1 MVMSKDSVSKGTVL
15 FVAMVGSFVTPFMGS
30 SVNIALPA
38 IQKELAMDAVLLS
51 WVQTAFLLAAAVF
64 MVPVGRLSDI
74 YGRKKTFLWGMVC
87 FTAATMV
94 CGLCSSAA
102 GLIAARVGQ
111 GVGSA
116 MIFASGLAIITSVF
130 PLGERGRAIGFTV
143 AAVYVG
149 LSLGPVLGG
158 LLTQN
163 WGWRSIFWVNVPLG
177 LTTIFLVLWKLTGEW
192 AEARGERFD
201 LAGSLIYG
209 FVLAAVMFGLSLL
222 PDLKGLGLIALG
234 LAGLAVFIK
243 WELATA
249 APVFQIE
256 LFRTNVTFAFSNLAA
271 LIHYS
276 ATFGLIFLMS
286 LFLQY
291 IKGLPP
297 QKAGFILVT
306 QPLVMAVFSP
316 LAGRLSDRIEP
327 RLVASTGMA
336 LTGLGLLFF
345 TFLDPASALG
355 LIIGNLAL
363 IGLGFALFSS
373 PNTNAIMS
381 SVSRKFLGQASGA
394 VSTMRLIGQMVSM
407 GLAALVFA
415 LVIGRVRITPEYY
428 PAFLRSI
435 RIAFMIFT
443 GLCVLGVI
451 ASLQRGRVLT
461 GPDRS
466 GG

>member
-1 MVMSKDSVSKGTVL
+1 MAKSSVSKGTVL

-74 YGRKKTFLWGMVC
+74 YGRKKTFLWGMLC

-94 CGLCSSAA
+94 CALCGSAA

-111 GVGSA
+111 GLGSA

-130 PLGERGRAIGFTV
+130 PLGERGRAIGFTI
-143 AAVYVG
+143 ASVYFG

-163 WGWRSIFWVNVPLG
+163 LGWRSIFWVNVPLG
-177 LTTIFLVLWKLTGEW
+177 LATIFLVLRKLTGEW

-209 FVLAAVMFGLSLL
+209 LVLASFMFGLSLL
-222 PDLKGLGLIALG
+222 PELKGLGLIGLG

-243 WELATA
+243 WELKAA
-249 APVFQIE
+249 APVFQVK
-256 LFRTNVTFAFSNLAA
+256 LFRTNATFAFSNLAA

-276 ATFGLIFLMS
+276 ATFAVVFLMS
-286 LFLQY
+286 LYLQY

-327 RLVASTGMA
+327 RLVASIGMG
-336 LTGLGLLFF
+336 LTGLGLFIF
-345 TFLDPASALG
+345 TFLGPKSASAL
-355 LIIGNLAL
+355 IVGNLAL

-407 GLAALVFA
+407 GLTALVFA
-415 LVIGRVRITPEYY
+415 LIIGRVRITPEHY
-428 PAFLRSI
+428 PAFLQSVRM
-435 RIAFMIFT
+435 AFFIFT
-443 GLCVLGVI
+443 GLCVLGVA
-451 ASLQRGRVLT
+451 ASLQRGRVLS
-461 GPDRS
+461 GPGRS
-466 GG
+466 DG